1 MEYNLIY
8 KAKQRRSAMKT
19 KKLLLCVTLI
29 GLLMVS
35 VAMAQ
40 EKTSQTIAPGPSTLY
55 QAKFQ
60 ITLQTG
66 EYDLQTIILE
76 FPKGTGVPAHMHG
89 GYVLVTVLNGEMTLK
104 EKGSER
110 IIRSG
115 ESWTENPGDMHS
127 VVNTG
132 TTTARVVVNILLPK
146 GAVK

>member
-1 MEYNLIY
+1 
-8 KAKQRRSAMKT
+8 
-19 KKLLLCVTLI
+19 
-29 GLLMVS
+29 
-35 VAMAQ
+35 
-40 EKTSQTIAPGPSTLY
+40 
-55 QAKFQ
+55 
-60 ITLQTG
+60 
-66 EYDLQTIILE
+66 
-76 FPKGTGVPAHMHG
+76 
-89 GYVLVTVLNGEMTLK
+89 MTLK